1 MFPNELYKTD
11 ALKDFYNIS
20 SFVKKVAG
28 FGLPTAIFIIVI
40 MSLIALVVTR
50 QSQISSELYG
60 RNYISTQA
68 LLAAQAG
75 IELNLT
81 ELTRTGSSCLGSP
94 INLTNAGLQDCAV
107 GVVCQTQ
114 SAGGLT
120 FTEVTSTGSCGQN
133 DFASQRQI
141 RVKYWQ

>member
-1 MFPNELYKTD
+1 MFPNRLCQTD
-11 ALKDFYNIS
+11 KLQSYCNSKPFHKR
-20 SFVKKVAG
+20 VKG

-50 QSQISSELYG
+50 QSQISAELYG

-81 ELTRTGSSCLGSP
+81 ELTRTGSSCLSSP

-114 SAGGLT
+114 SVSGLT
-120 FTEVTSTGSCGQN
+120 FTEVTSTGRCGQN